1 MKSIVQFILV
11 TLMLPT
17 MSCKE
22 EDCNP
27 DCDNIGTPIAAFEY
41 SRFRCENSSNNCVQF
56 QNISENTTEKSTY
69 LWIFGDG
76 ETSDNKN
83 PAHRF
88 KDYGEFNV
96 VLHVTNCSGKASYYS
111 ETINIGFD

>member
-1 MKSIVQFILV
+1 
-11 TLMLPT
+11 MLFAL
-17 MSCKE
+17 SCKE
-22 EDCNP
+22 EDCYS
-27 DCDNIGTPIAAFEY
+27 DCDNTAIPIAAFEY
-41 SRFRCENSSNNCVQF
+41 SRFRCENSSNSCVQF
-56 QNISENTTEKSTY
+56 QSISENITKKSTF

-76 ETSDNKN
+76 ETSDNEN
-83 PAHRF
+83 PVHSF